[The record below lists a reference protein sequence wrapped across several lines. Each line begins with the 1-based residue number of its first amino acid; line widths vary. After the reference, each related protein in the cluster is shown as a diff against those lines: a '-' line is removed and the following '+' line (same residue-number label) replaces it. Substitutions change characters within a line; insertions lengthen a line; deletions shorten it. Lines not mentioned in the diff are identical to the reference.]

1 MNASYRLILQRPL
14 AGFAAELQMPELYR
28 EQQRIDPWLKKR
40 RLPSIARFLCPF
52 EYDEAAGEL
61 LDCWFDADSGRRL
74 VQAILD
80 LLRQQTLEFADRPAL
95 LRELFALG
103 ERLDAARFSDNRWHL
118 GLSLDFA

>member
-1 MNASYRLILQRPL
+1 MNASYRLVLQRPL
-14 AGFAAELQMPELYR
+14 AGFTTELQLPALYR

-40 RLPSIARFLCPF
+40 MLPSIARFLCPF
-52 EYDEAAGEL
+52 ECDEAKGER

-74 VQAILD
+74 VQAILG
-80 LLRQQTLEFADRPAL
+80 LIREQAEEFADRPAL

-103 ERLDAARFSDNRWHL
+103 ERLDAARLSDNRWRL